1 MKTDRW
7 RRNLLRVFS
16 CMKANN
22 CDAGELD
29 LTEVFVPAPGPAY
42 PFHILDVR
50 EPDLFARSHLALAQS
65 YPAIR

>member
-1 MKTDRW
+1 
-7 RRNLLRVFS
+7 
-16 CMKANN
+16 MKANN